1 MNRAKR
7 ESRNTVATR
16 TLKFLFIYFFF
27 FTKSSPSHTV
37 LCNIPLPTLYYTVLY
52 NAVCIVCVCVN
63 TYIRTYFYI
72 YTHTQKPVSLFHV
85 GRPRDFH
92 KTTALQNKHQI
103 YYFKMQLKA
112 LTPSF
117 LPNLSSRKNNKPT
130 KNEV

>member
-1 MNRAKR
+1 MYVR
-7 ESRNTVATR
+7 
-16 TLKFLFIYFFF
+16 I
-27 FTKSSPSHTV
+27 FT
-37 LCNIPLPTLYYTVLY
+37 
-52 NAVCIVCVCVN
+52 
-63 TYIRTYFYI
+63 F
-72 YTHTQKPVSLFHV
+72 THTQKPISLFHV

-103 YYFKMQLKA
+103 HYFKMQLKA